1 MWFGRQLSVGQL
13 TTDSESRL
21 LCKYWR
27 DGVMNDDETE
37 VLKRGV
43 DLVEALNS

>member
-13 TTDSESRL
+13 TTDPKSRP

-37 VLKRGV
+37 VLKRG
-43 DLVEALNS
+43 LI